1 MKPKYNIFQ
10 FLHDASLR
18 LGKDLD
24 KLMHRSLDTLTE
36 AILEKVSSSN
46 VMSDSTLMLIR
57 EFTIREVS
65 HSGVNMR
72 LHV

>member
-36 AILEKVSSSN
+36 AILEKASSSSL
-46 VMSDSTLMLIR
+46 MCDSTLMLTLRSLDTLTEAIL
-57 EFTIREVS
+57 EKDS
-65 HSGVNMR
+65 S
-72 LHV
+72 